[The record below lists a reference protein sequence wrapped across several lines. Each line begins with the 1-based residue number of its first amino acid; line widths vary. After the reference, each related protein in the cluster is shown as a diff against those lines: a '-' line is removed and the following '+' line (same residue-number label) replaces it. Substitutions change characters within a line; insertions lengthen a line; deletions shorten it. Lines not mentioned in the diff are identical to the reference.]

1 MEMAEEV
8 KMEQGQESIARD
20 NTKQPGQDPGTGG
33 YHEGNHTA
41 GWPGGHQQEIFEP
54 VRVRYP
60 SKDHIYGYDLLLPDH
75 SAEHGHFEPVPWQYG
90 DLHTNYPDLTVH
102 DLEAQFVLS
111 ILGTNHATL
120 VMDINWIKLGQGQ
133 KMQEQSL
140 PTISRGNGGQSP

>member
-1 MEMAEEV
+1 MARSLL
-8 KMEQGQESIARD
+8 QGPTPSSLDKTQGLEATTRETTLQAGREDINRKSLNQFAIRQKI
-20 NTKQPGQDPGTGG
+20 TYKILG
-33 YHEGNHTA
+33 YA
-41 GWPGGHQQEIFEP
+41 
-54 VRVRYP
+54 
-60 SKDHIYGYDLLLPDH
+60 LLLPDH